1 MSTTDIVPFRLEI
14 PRAALDD
21 LRDRLD
27 RTRWPAQIPGL
38 GWSRGVEKAYLQEL
52 AGYWRDGYDWRA
64 QEAALNAF
72 PQFTTQIDGTR
83 IHFLHV
89 RSARPDAT
97 PVILVHGRPG
107 SIVEFLD
114 LIGLL
119 TAPADPADA
128 AFHLVI
134 PVPARLRTVRA
145 GAGCGWDSYR
155 IAGAL
160 AQLMDRLGYDRCF
173 ARVLPARPG

>member
-1 MSTTDIVPFRLEI
+1 MSPRLLVLDAHLKDLGPETVQEVTVPDS
-14 PRAALDD
+14 AASWPPG
-21 LRDRLD
+21 
-27 RTRWPAQIPGL
+27 RTCPGSAARRGQDEHHRYRPH
-38 GWSRGVEKAYLQEL
+38 GW
-52 AGYWRDGYDWRA
+52 
-64 QEAALNAF
+64 
-72 PQFTTQIDGTR
+72 
-83 IHFLHV
+83 
-89 RSARPDAT
+89 
-97 PVILVHGRPG
+97 PG

-134 PVPARLRTVRA
+134 PSRPGFGLSGPVPDA
-145 GAGCGWDSYR
+145 GWDSYR

-173 ARVLPARPG
+173 ARVLPARRG